1 MFPCAWKVN
10 VVGKIRDKIGHR
22 LVFRL
27 VGLGLILMGCFIRVA
42 DPYPVQMSRLIYFDI
57 LQRISPRAYNPDLP
71 VRVVDIDE
79 KSLAE
84 WGQWPWPRTLLG
96 QMVERLG
103 EYGAAAIAF
112 DMLFAEPD
120 RYSPMRLLQDPTLSG
135 LLQVDQAAIDLDND
149 VRFGD
154 EVAKWPVVLGVAARQ
169 TDSGSAIVP
178 KAGLVEIGENPAAG
192 LVSVAHWTS
201 LAPPLGEEAAG
212 IGGVNVSPQGSLGVV
227 RRVPVLWSGPNG
239 VLPAL
244 GVEALRVA
252 MGESVYFAEGS
263 QDEIG
268 IMLEVGLGDFVLPTT
283 ENGEIWVR
291 YRRDNPGLYLSA
303 DDVMRS
309 GSDPTLQ
316 SEIEGRIIL
325 VGTSAAGLFDMRE
338 TALGESVPGVSIH
351 AQIIEQIILGDVLS
365 RSDVTSALELLAF
378 VILGVVV
385 TVVMS
390 NYGAVAS
397 FAAGGVAASAVIAIS
412 WLAFQNQSVLFDA
425 TFPLAGGMANFGLL
439 AGYLFV
445 STEREK
451 RVIRQTFS
459 HYVAPEILDEM
470 EANGHQLQLGGESQE
485 ITVMFS
491 DIRGFTPLSE
501 SVSATDLVAL
511 LNALFSEIGDQILV
525 ERGTIDKFI
534 GDAVMA
540 FWNAPLP
547 VDDHP
552 CRAALAALKMR
563 GALDKFNTLPIMRG
577 RPPIALATGCATG
590 AACVGNIGSRRRFNY
605 TVIGDVVNVA
615 ARIEQNCRHVDY
627 DILVSDSIRRVTNSD
642 LALLEAGFVD
652 LKGKSEPEPVYVL
665 VGDRE
670 VAGSAS
676 FQKLQ
681 TAHIGLLEAIRA
693 RESQTVVAGLC
704 KECAKHAMA
713 VEPGLASFYRALPGR
728 MADFRSEVLHARP
741 VFSHHHGLREGAE

>member
-1 MFPCAWKVN
+1 MA
-10 VVGKIRDKIGHR
+10 GRLRDRFGRR
-22 LVFRL
+22 LVFRF
-27 VGLGLILMGCFIRVA
+27 VGMGLILMGCFVRVA

-57 LQRISPRAYNPDLP
+57 LQRISPRAYDPDLP

-79 KSLAE
+79 RSLAA
-84 WGQWPWPRTLLG
+84 WGQWPWPRTQLG
-96 QMVERLG
+96 QMVQRLG

-120 RYSPMRLLQDPTLSG
+120 RYSPVRLLQDPSLSG
-135 LLQVDQAAIDLDND
+135 LLQVDQAAASLDND

-154 EVAKWPVVLGVAARQ
+154 EIANWPVVLGVAARQ
-169 TDSGSAIVP
+169 TDSGSAIAP

-201 LAPPLGEEAAG
+201 LAPPLGEDAAG
-212 IGGVNVSPQGSLGVV
+212 IGGVNVSPLGGLGVV

-252 MGESVYFAEGS
+252 MGEPVYFAEGS
-263 QDEIG
+263 QEEAG
-268 IMLEVGLGDFVLPTT
+268 IMLELGIGEFLLPTT

-303 DDVMRS
+303 DDIMRS
-309 GSDPTLQ
+309 GDDPALRA
-316 SEIEGRIIL
+316 EIEGRIIL

-365 RSDVTSALELLAF
+365 RSDVTAALELLAF

-390 NYGAVAS
+390 NHGAVAS
-397 FAAGGVAASAVIAIS
+397 FVAGGVAATVVIVIS

-470 EANGHQLQLGGESQE
+470 EANGHHLKLGGESQE

-511 LNALFSEIGDQILV
+511 LNALFSEIGDQILI

-547 VDDHP
+547 VEDHP
-552 CRAALAALKMR
+552 CRAATAALKMR
-563 GALDKFNTLPIMRG
+563 SALGKFNASPIMRG

-627 DILVSDSIRRVTNSD
+627 DILVSQSIQHATNSD

-665 VGDRE
+665 VGDRDLADG
-670 VAGSAS
+670 AG
-676 FQKLQ
+676 FQALKAAHLQ
-681 TAHIGLLEAIRA
+681 LLAAIRERA
-693 RESQTVVAGLC
+693 PQSVVSGLC
-704 KECAKHAMA
+704 SECTALAEA
-713 VEPGLASFYRALPGR
+713 VEPGLQPFYRALPGR
-728 MADFRSEVLHARP
+728 TADFRSEVRTRRA
-741 VFSHHHGLREGAE
+741 VFSHHGGRRKAAE